1 MPDRRTGELSRLR
14 VTPSA
19 LPEVLVI
26 EPEVHRDSRGF
37 FLETYR
43 SDQYRACGIVATFVQ
58 DNHSRSIAG
67 TLRGLHLQVLRPQ
80 AKLVRVVMGAI
91 YDVAIDVRRGSPTF
105 GRWVAAELTA
115 ASFKQWYVPA
125 GFAHGFVVLSAE
137 AEVEYKCTEFYDPTD
152 EIGIAWNDPV
162 LAIKWPVER
171 PLLSQRDQHLPSLAA
186 QTDRLPTYHPLVYQR
201 DR

>member
-1 MPDRRTGELSRLR
+1 M
-14 VTPSA
+14 
-19 LPEVLVI
+19 
-26 EPEVHRDSRGF
+26 
-37 FLETYR
+37 
-43 SDQYRACGIVATFVQ
+43 
-58 DNHSRSIAG
+58 AG

-80 AKLVRVVMGAI
+80 AKLVRVVVGAI

-105 GRWVAAELTA
+105 GRWVAIELTA

-152 EIGIAWNDPV
+152 EIGIAWNDPG
-162 LAIKWPVER
+162 LAITWPVER
-171 PLLSQRDQHLPSLAA
+171 PILSQRDQHLPSLAA
-186 QTDRLPTYHPLVYQR
+186 QTDRLPTYQPLVYQR